1 MWGKSQTLQC
11 AFPPKEALPAL
22 ENGGIGTLASTLP
35 PPILVEL
42 AKTVIH
48 WASLEF
54 KLYENL
60 K

>member
-35 PPILVEL
+35 PP
-42 AKTVIH
+42 H
-48 WASLEF
+48 PG
-54 KLYENL
+54 
-60 K
+60 